1 MAAKVWWFQQLDWK
15 GRVRHKITFRL
26 ETGYCYSW
34 KELIKKKETTEISEK
49 KDFQHNEQ
57 SINRKLGIETSL
69 TELRREREKKKKLL
83 SAKQ

>member
-1 MAAKVWWFQQLDWK
+1 M
-15 GRVRHKITFRL
+15 
-26 ETGYCYSW
+26 
-34 KELIKKKETTEISEK
+34 IKKKETTEISEK